1 MRYVVA
7 YLKAGS
13 LLCHHTPAISQPL
26 SGQLYGWLPLSC
38 PAGATA
44 QHEIIHEHSCFIHAH
59 SCVPLVASGKAERV
73 LRRRHKYI
81 CPRRNLPIFRRPSGA
96 VVGRR
101 LYRGV
106 APACI
111 PPPLRG
117 YCGSPPIQGR
127 CPCLYSVAPPG
138 LLLGR
143 ESPGGATEYRQG
155 CNPCSCGLMKS
166 PGGATEYRQGCNP
179 CSCGRKES
187 PGGATDYSSLTGA
200 LPLPVFRR
208 PSGAVVGRRLYR
220 GDAPACIPS
229 PLRGYCG
236 SPPIQGRCPCL
247 DDWGSPSSSAAPP
260 GLLCA
265 FPAVFSG

>member
-26 SGQLYGWLPLSC
+26 SGQLHGWLPLSC

-59 SCVPLVASGKAERV
+59 SCVPLVASGKVERV

-81 CPRRNLPIFRRPSGA
+81 CPRRNLPVFRRPSGA

-111 PPPLRG
+111 P
-117 YCGSPPIQGR
+117 
-127 CPCLYSVAPPG
+127 
-138 LLLGR
+138 
-143 ESPGGATEYRQG
+143 
-155 CNPCSCGLMKS
+155 
-166 PGGATEYRQGCNP
+166 
-179 CSCGRKES
+179 
-187 PGGATDYSSLTGA
+187 
-200 LPLPVFRR
+200 
-208 PSGAVVGRRLYR
+208 
-220 GDAPACIPS
+220 S
-229 PLRGYCG
+229 PLRGYCVHFPQF
-236 SPPIQGRCPCL
+236 SADKLTKPPSLGEGLGVGFLASYGWANIMSTMARKSVASTVPL
-247 DDWGSPSSSAAPP
+247 PSTSAWLKLKP
-260 GLLCA
+260 
-265 FPAVFSG
+265 SGTTPFTK